1 MAPVFFCV
9 LDFVGLV
16 CFKRAST
23 LPGNGEFHLR
33 KRKKIYRE
41 KEIAQYC
48 SNSLYNSPHHG
59 AVVHLNSH
67 PFHSLCLVSVQF
79 PESKTSHRKYMA
91 APNRLSLAM
100 ERTGQWVFSQ
110 EIPTD
115 VIVEVGEATFSLHKF
130 MLVAK
135 SNYIRKLIMESKESE
150 LTRIDL
156 SDIPGGSGIFEKAAK
171 FCYGVNFEITI
182 QNVAVLRCAAEF
194 LQMTDQSCENN
205 LAGRTEDFL
214 SQVAFFTLTGAV
226 TVLKSCRHLLPFAN
240 ELDIVKRCVEAVSAK
255 ACSEANFPSRS
266 PPNWWTEELTVLD
279 IDFFGKVIAAMKQ
292 RGAKSLTLASALIT
306 YTERALRDLVRDHT
320 GNGIRSSDPGDS
332 DSRTK
337 QRKLLESIVDLFPS
351 EKAAFPIHFLC
362 CLLRCAIYLR
372 ASTACKS
379 ELEKRISAI
388 LEHVTV
394 DNLLVLSF
402 TYDGERL
409 FDLESVRRIISG
421 LMEKEKS
428 NGVFAAGDLREACS
442 AAMQRVA
449 KTVDAYLAEIAAYSE
464 LSVSKFNGIA
474 ILIPKNARKVDD
486 DLYRAVDIYLKA
498 HPKLDEI
505 EREKVCSIMD
515 PLKLS
520 YEARVH
526 ASQNKRLP
534 VQIVLHALYYDQLRL
549 RSGGEE
555 RDVAVER
562 NQLQTDVS
570 LVRENEE
577 LRTELM
583 KMKMYISDM
592 QKNVTS
598 APQGLGTTS
607 SVSAKKTT
615 FFSSMSK
622 TLGKLNPFK
631 NGSKDTTHLEDGHVD
646 LTKPRRRRF
655 SVS

>member
-1 MAPVFFCV
+1 MATTP
-9 LDFVGLV
+9 
-16 CFKRAST
+16 
-23 LPGNGEFHLR
+23 N
-33 KRKKIYRE
+33 
-41 KEIAQYC
+41 
-48 SNSLYNSPHHG
+48 
-59 AVVHLNSH
+59 
-67 PFHSLCLVSVQF
+67 
-79 PESKTSHRKYMA
+79 
-91 APNRLSLAM
+91 NRLSLAM

-110 EIPTD
+110 DIPSD

-135 SNYIRKLIMESKESE
+135 SNYIRKLILESE
-150 LTRIDL
+150 ESDLTRIDL
-156 SDIPGGSGIFEKAAK
+156 SNIPGGPTIFEKTAK
-171 FCYGVNFEITI
+171 FCYGVNFEITVH
-182 QNVAVLRCAAEF
+182 NVAVLRCAAEF
-194 LQMTDQSCENN
+194 LQMTDQYCENN
-205 LAGRTEDFL
+205 LAGRTEEFL
-214 SQVAFFTLTGAV
+214 TQVAFFTLTGAV
-226 TVLKSCRHLLPFAN
+226 TVLKSCRHHLPYSDDINLL
-240 ELDIVKRCVEAVSAK
+240 KRCVEAVSAK

-266 PPNWWTEELTVLD
+266 PPNWWTEELAVLD
-279 IDFFGKVIAAMKQ
+279 IDFFSRVIAAMMQ
-292 RGAKSLTLASALIT
+292 RGAKALTVAAALIA

-332 DSRTK
+332 DSRSK
-337 QRKLLESIVDLFPS
+337 QKKLLESIVDLFPA

-372 ASTACKS
+372 ASAACKS

-421 LMEKEKS
+421 FVEKEKS
-428 NGVFAAGDLREACS
+428 NAVFVPGETS
-442 AAMQRVA
+442 PSSTAMQRVA
-449 KTVDAYLAEIAAYSE
+449 KTVDAYLAEIAAYGD
-464 LSVSKFNGIA
+464 LGISKFNGIA

-486 DLYRAVDIYLKA
+486 DIYRAVDIYLKA
-498 HPKLDEI
+498 HPNLDEI
-505 EREKVCSIMD
+505 EREKVCSVME

-549 RSGGEE
+549 RSGAEE
-555 RDVAVER
+555 REAAPEK
-562 NQLQTDVS
+562 NELQMDVS

-583 KMKMYISDM
+583 KMKLFISDL
-592 QKNVTS
+592 QKNNGTS
-598 APQGLGTTS
+598 ANANPQGNGTTS
-607 SVSAKKTT
+607 SGAAAKKTT
-615 FFSSMSK
+615 FFSSVSK
-622 TLGKLNPFK
+622 TLGKLNPFR